1 MFTDKKKNQPEIS
14 PRFMQTEGA
23 DIIRKIKKEDFDKS
37 IVGSTQ
43 KDSQ

>member
-23 DIIRKIKKEDFDKS
+23 DIIRKIKKEDFEKS
-37 IVGSTQ
+37 LVGSTQ